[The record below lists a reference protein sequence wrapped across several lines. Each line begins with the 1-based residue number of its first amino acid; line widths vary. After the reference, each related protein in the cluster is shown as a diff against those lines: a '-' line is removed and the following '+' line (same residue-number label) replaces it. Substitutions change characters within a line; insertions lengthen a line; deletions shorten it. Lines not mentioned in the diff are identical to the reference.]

1 MARYAAE
8 GDLVV
13 VTSNASDFRGLYAT
27 RSLHGDLVIIIRG
40 VNRER
45 QRQLFRGAL
54 EELARIG
61 EPINRVLE
69 VDLED
74 DEATFHDHDRPA
86 SDA

>member
-45 QRQLFRGAL
+45 QLLRGAL

-69 VDLED
+69 VDLEGH
-74 DEATFHDHDRPA
+74 EATFHDYDRPA